1 MALRVTDLSGTDKK
15 ETVGLLRDLLLW
27 LDAGWRPG
35 QVTKWGS
42 LF

>member
-1 MALRVTDLSGTDKK
+1 MRVTGLSGTDKM
-15 ETVGLLRDLLLW
+15 ETVGFLRADLPPW
-27 LDAGWRPG
+27 LDAGLRPG